1 MPLRRRL
8 CFALA
13 SSRVAWSTPVP
24 KQRGLLSRQA
34 LYLRCDGRERASR
47 EQAGGF
53 GPESG
58 GAGPARAERR
68 APLRLRANPGVD
80 GALRPAHPL
89 LHGVVL
95 RLPVPALHV
104 RLPPARRR
112 CPPLRIRLA
121 SAVGLRIDG
130 RLRVA
135 DRALV
140 QPLVKRHQVGDG
152 RVAPPGLARRHA
164 RLPGAALPCVLPCP
178 ACCGVCRR
186 STRRELPAMHSCV
199 KTSGSGA
206 AAAGH
211 DDSGAVAWRRWRT
224 CSFHMR

>member
-34 LYLRCDGRERASR
+34 LYLRWDGREQASR
-47 EQAGGF
+47 EQAGG
-53 GPESG
+53 
-58 GAGPARAERR
+58 PARGRRAAERGPRGAQRRR

-104 RLPPARRR
+104 RLLPARRGR
-112 CPPLRIRLA
+112 PPLRIRLA
-121 SAVGLRIDG
+121 SAVELHIDG

-140 QPLVKRHQVGDG
+140 QPLVKRHQVGHG
-152 RVAPPGLARRHA
+152 GVAPPGLARRHA
-164 RLPGAALPCVLPCP
+164 RLPGAALSCVLP
-178 ACCGVCRR
+178 
-186 STRRELPAMHSCV
+186 
-199 KTSGSGA
+199 
-206 AAAGH
+206 
-211 DDSGAVAWRRWRT
+211 
-224 CSFHMR
+224 